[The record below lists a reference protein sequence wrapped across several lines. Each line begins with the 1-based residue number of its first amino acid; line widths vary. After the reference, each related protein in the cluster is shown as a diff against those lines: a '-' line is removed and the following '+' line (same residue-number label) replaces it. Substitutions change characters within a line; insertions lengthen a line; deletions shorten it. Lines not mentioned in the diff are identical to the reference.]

1 MRCCSAPAAPGAARE
16 RHAVTEPEALATFT
30 SGVPRAVNV
39 AEIERE
45 LQHVWRA
52 AGEAETEGA
61 VLRASML
68 NFIVRVSDHDRDTM
82 AVEAV
87 ARVST
92 ELPCRAFVL
101 IDTPGTPQDPPLEAW
116 ISSHCQPAGP
126 GGKLVC
132 CEQITVRVTPQA
144 VDGLPSTL
152 LALLVP
158 DLPTALWWPGD
169 AALDG
174 PLFARLA
181 RHVDTLVVD
190 SSQFAVPARGLG
202 ALSRWARSS
211 PELAVADL
219 AWTRLDAWR
228 ELTAGQFDAAP
239 FAALLPTLH
248 AVEIE
253 HDAAAGGLAWLYCG
267 WLASRLGWTMLGRD
281 AAAVHLRGAHGE
293 VLITLRAASAH
304 AGAGNDPALAPGLR
318 SVVLHAAEST
328 TFHVAA
334 SRTHHT
340 LLEARVERPD
350 ACPLPRLLEPKPLD
364 AGAELVH
371 VLARTRRNVAFEDA
385 LHVAARFAGAA

>member
-1 MRCCSAPAAPGAARE
+1 M
-16 RHAVTEPEALATFT
+16 TENEALATFK
-30 SGVPRAVNV
+30 SGLPRAVNV

-45 LQHVWRA
+45 LQSVWRA
-52 AGEAETEGA
+52 AGETGSEGA

-68 NFIVRVSDHDRDTM
+68 NFIVRISDHDSEMT
-82 AVEAV
+82 AAQTV

-101 IDTPGTPQDPPLEAW
+101 IDTPGTAQDPPLEAW

-132 CEQITVRVTPQA
+132 CEQITVRVTPHA

-169 AALDG
+169 AMLDG

-190 SSQFAVPARGLG
+190 SSEFRDAARGLG
-202 ALSRWARSS
+202 ALSRWAAQA
-211 PELAVADL
+211 PDLAVADL

-228 ELTAGQFDAAP
+228 ELTAANFDAPP
-239 FAALLPTLH
+239 FAALLATVH
-248 AVEIE
+248 TVEIE
-253 HDAAAGGLAWLYCG
+253 HDAASGLGWLYAG
-267 WLASRLGWTMLGRD
+267 WLASRLGWSAPERD
-281 AAAVHLRGAHGE
+281 GNGVRWAGPQGPVRMQFNTAPA
-293 VLITLRAASAH
+293 
-304 AGAGNDPALAPGLR
+304 AGAERPGAGMMPGLR
-318 SVVLHAAEST
+318 RVVLRTAEDT
-328 TFHVAA
+328 VFQVAQ

-340 LLEARVERPD
+340 LLEAGVERPD
-350 ACPLPRLLEPKPLD
+350 ACPLPRLLEPAPLD
-364 AGAELVH
+364 AGTELVR
-371 VLARTRRNVAFEDA
+371 VLSRTRRNVAFEAA
-385 LHVAARFAGAA
+385 LHAAAALAGVR

>member
-1 MRCCSAPAAPGAARE
+1 MQR
-16 RHAVTEPEALATFT
+16 
-30 SGVPRAVNV
+30 
-39 AEIERE
+39 
-45 LQHVWRA
+45 VWRA

-68 NFIVRVSDHDRDTM
+68 NFIVRVSDHDSDTV
-82 AVEAV
+82 AVDAV

-181 RHVDTLVVD
+181 RHIDTLVVD
-190 SSQFAVPARGLG
+190 SSQFADPARGLG
-202 ALSRWARSS
+202 ALSRWARSA
-211 PELAVADL
+211 PDLAVADL

-228 ELTAGQFDAAP
+228 ELTAGNFDAAP

-253 HDAAAGGLAWLYCG
+253 HDAAARGLAWLYSG
-267 WLASRLGWTMLGRD
+267 WLASRLGWSLIGREP
-281 AAAVHLRGAHGE
+281 AGIRLRSAHGE
-293 VLITLRAASAH
+293 VRITLSTTGPGTAAAADPTCALGLRRVVLRAA
-304 AGAGNDPALAPGLR
+304 D
-318 SVVLHAAEST
+318 T
-328 TFHVAA
+328 THFVIAA
-334 SRTHHT
+334 SRAHRT
-340 LLEARVERPD
+340 LLEARAERPD

-364 AGAELVH
+364 AGAELVR
-371 VLARTRRNVAFEDA
+371 VLARTRRNVAFEAA
-385 LHVAARFAGAA
+385 LHMAARFAGDA